1 MYFLSDRY
9 ILLIIDIELHVMI
22 NYFSYETKNEEPLSG
37 S

>member
-9 ILLIIDIELHVMI
+9 ILLIIIELHVMI